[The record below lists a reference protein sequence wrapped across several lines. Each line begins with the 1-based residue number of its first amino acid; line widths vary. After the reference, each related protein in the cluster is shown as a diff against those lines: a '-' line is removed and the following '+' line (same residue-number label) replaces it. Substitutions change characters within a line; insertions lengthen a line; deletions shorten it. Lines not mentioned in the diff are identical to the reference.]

1 MITEQPRL
9 GVAAG
14 GFHHRLASVVEVG
27 GGELGE
33 SSLVQYSQLSIL
45 NISRN
50 CFKKKSL
57 TCMSS
62 FPRAKSHAYPIYYLK
77 IWPSSILSTS
87 PV

>member
-33 SSLVQYSQLSIL
+33 SSLVQYSRLSIL

-50 CFKKKSL
+50 C
-57 TCMSS
+57 
-62 FPRAKSHAYPIYYLK
+62 
-77 IWPSSILSTS
+77 
-87 PV
+87 